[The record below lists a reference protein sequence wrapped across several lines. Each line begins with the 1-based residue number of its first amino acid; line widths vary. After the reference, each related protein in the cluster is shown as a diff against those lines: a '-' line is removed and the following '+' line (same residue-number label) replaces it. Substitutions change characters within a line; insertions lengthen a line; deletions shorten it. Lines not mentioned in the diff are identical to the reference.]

1 MADKERGPMNA
12 AQELFTTMQTKGLAA
27 TVPLTHPAEI
37 TKFHD
42 LMMPV
47 FDAEHSQGKRE
58 SLDRFFGT
66 GASMEEIK
74 QANPPEFMSRML
86 SALAPSFESVQWQS
100 IEIIGTAREGD
111 VVHVVTRIH
120 LGVGETKVI
129 QLQIFSFKE
138 FEGNWK
144 MMMSGDIQNMAPL
157 LRASIEKKSK

>member
-1 MADKERGPMNA
+1 
-12 AQELFTTMQTKGLAA
+12 
-27 TVPLTHPAEI
+27 
-37 TKFHD
+37 
-42 LMMPV
+42 
-47 FDAEHSQGKRE
+47 
-58 SLDRFFGT
+58 
-66 GASMEEIK
+66 
-74 QANPPEFMSRML
+74 MSRML

-157 LRASIEKKSK
+157 LRASIETKSK